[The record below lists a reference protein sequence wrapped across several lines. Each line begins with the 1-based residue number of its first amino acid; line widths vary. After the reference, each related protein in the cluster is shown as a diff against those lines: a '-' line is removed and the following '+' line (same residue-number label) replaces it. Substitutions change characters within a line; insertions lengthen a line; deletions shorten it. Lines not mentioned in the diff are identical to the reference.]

1 MKNWLKQFSSE
12 DWIIVFAGAVI
23 LALACIFPEWMPVMP
38 KTLDSLSDWLS
49 AGYMFLFVLVLTIV
63 TSAVLGR
70 PLKWIFPSL
79 LVIFAL
85 TMCAQLIANIP
96 AVKEYGFELLD
107 DRRQCLIEQIRTAV
121 IEYVRYD
128 DSARK
133 TNLSDYLTRKCRH
146 DYSALSRLFSEAN
159 GTSIERYYILQ
170 RVERVK
176 ELLIY
181 DELSVSEI
189 ADRMGYSSAAHL
201 SAQFKNVTGMSPTRF
216 KQLKDRRIR
225 PIDSI

>member
-1 MKNWLKQFSSE
+1 MQERILHIKNMVCHRCVL
-12 DWIIVFAGAVI
+12 AVADI
-23 LALACIFPEWMPVMP
+23 LRQEGLEAQHIELGTATLPALPTAEQRERLR
-38 KTLDSLSDWLS
+38 KRL
-49 AGYMFLFVLVLTIV
+49 
-63 TSAVLGR
+63 
-70 PLKWIFPSL
+70 
-79 LVIFAL
+79 
-85 TMCAQLIANIP
+85 
-96 AVKEYGFELLD
+96 KEYGFELLD